1 MNPNT
6 AASPLRYAIVGA
18 GMSGILAAKQL
29 LERGERDVTVFEK
42 ADRVGGT
49 WRENRYPGLTCDVMA
64 HAYTYSFAPNP
75 DWSCVMAGGA
85 EIREYFEAVWR
96 RHGVDRVTR
105 FGAEV
110 TSLEWRDGRWA
121 LQASD
126 GTQGNYDVVIVASG
140 VLHHPSLPDIPGLA
154 TFAGQSFHT
163 ARWPEGLDLD
173 GKSVGIIGNGSTGV
187 QIVSALA
194 GRCRLTQFQRTPQW
208 IMKIDNRA
216 FSPEERAYFRANP
229 EVVEGI
235 RKDPEYLRLVKR
247 FNDAI
252 VNPDSA
258 EMAEIEAAALHYL
271 ETAVTDTVLREKL
284 RPDYRAACKRLIYS
298 CDYYEAVQ
306 RPGVTV
312 VREAIAGVEPGGVRT
327 RDGVLHE
334 LDVLVLATGFK
345 ADRFIRPTRV
355 VGEGGLSLDECWAVR
370 PSAYLAV
377 ALPGFPNFFLL
388 NGPTGPVGNFSLIDI
403 AEAQWGYIDQLLD
416 EIRAGRCSA
425 VAPTALAMANYD
437 RRRVEA
443 ARKTIFATGCRSWY
457 LDGEGVPSTW
467 PWGYSAFFEAM
478 AKPDLA
484 DFECPND

>member
-1 MNPNT
+1 MNSP
-6 AASPLRYAIVGA
+6 ASPRMLRYAIIGA
-18 GMSGILAAKQL
+18 GMSGILAAKRL
-29 LERGERDVTVFEK
+29 LERGEREVTVFEK

-75 DWSCVMAGGA
+75 DWSAVMAGGA

-96 RHGVDRVTR
+96 RHGIDRITR

-110 TSLEWRDGRWA
+110 TTLEWRDGCWA
-121 LQASD
+121 LEASD
-126 GTQGNYDVVIVASG
+126 GTRGEFEVVIVASG
-140 VLHHPSLPDIPGLA
+140 VLHHPSVPDLPGLD
-154 TFAGQSFHT
+154 TFAGPSFHT
-163 ARWPEGLDLD
+163 ARWPGELTLEGR
-173 GKSVGIIGNGSTGV
+173 SVGIIGNGSTGV

-216 FSPEERAYFRANP
+216 FSAEERAHFRAHP
-229 EVVEGI
+229 EVVEAI
-235 RKDPEYLRLVKR
+235 RQDPEYVRLVKR

-252 VNPDSA
+252 VNPDSP
-258 EMAEIEAAALHYL
+258 EMAEIEAAALQYL
-271 ETAVTDTVLREKL
+271 ETAVVDPVLRAKL

-306 RPGVTV
+306 RPGTSV
-312 VREAIAGVEPGGVRT
+312 VREAIRAIEPAGVRT
-327 RDGVLHE
+327 ADGVLHE
-334 LDVLVLATGFK
+334 LDILVLATGFH

-355 VGEGGLSLDECWAVR
+355 TGRGGVTLDERWAVR

-377 ALPGFPNFFLL
+377 TLPDFPNLFLL

-403 AEAQWGYIDQLLD
+403 AEAQWGYIDQLID
-416 EIRAGRCSA
+416 ELRAGQCRAIS
-425 VAPTALAMANYD
+425 PTAAAMTDYD

-443 ARKTIFATGCRSWY
+443 ARKTIFASGCRSWY

-467 PWGYSAFFEAM
+467 PWVYSAFFAAM
-478 AKPDLA
+478 AKPDPA
-484 DFECPND
+484 AYERA

>member
-1 MNPNT
+1 MNSP
-6 AASPLRYAIVGA
+6 ASPRMLRYAIIGA
-18 GMSGILAAKQL
+18 GMSGILAAKRL
-29 LERGERDVTVFEK
+29 LERGEREVTVFEK
-42 ADRVGGT
+42 ADCVGGT

-75 DWSCVMAGGA
+75 DWSAVMAGGA

-96 RHGVDRVTR
+96 RHGIDRITR

-110 TSLEWRDGRWA
+110 TALEWRDGCWA
-121 LQASD
+121 LEASD
-126 GTQGNYDVVIVASG
+126 GTRGEFEVVIVASG
-140 VLHHPSLPDIPGLA
+140 VLHHPSVPDLPGLD
-154 TFAGQSFHT
+154 TFAGPSFHT
-163 ARWPEGLDLD
+163 ARWPGELTLEGR
-173 GKSVGIIGNGSTGV
+173 SVGIIGNGSTGV

-216 FSPEERAYFRANP
+216 FSAEERAHFRAHP
-229 EVVEGI
+229 EVVEAI
-235 RKDPEYLRLVKR
+235 RQDPEYVRLVKR

-252 VNPDSA
+252 VNPDSP
-258 EMAEIEAAALHYL
+258 EMAEIEAAALQYL
-271 ETAVTDTVLREKL
+271 ETAVVDPVLRAKL

-306 RPGVTV
+306 RPGTSV
-312 VREAIAGVEPGGVRT
+312 VREAIRAIEPAGVRT
-327 RDGVLHE
+327 ADGVLHE
-334 LDVLVLATGFK
+334 LDILVLATGFH

-355 VGEGGLSLDECWAVR
+355 TGRGGVTLDERWAVR

-377 ALPGFPNFFLL
+377 TLPDFPNLFLL

-403 AEAQWGYIDQLLD
+403 AEAQWGYIDQLID
-416 EIRAGRCSA
+416 ELRAGQCRAIS
-425 VAPTALAMANYD
+425 PTAAAMTDYD

-443 ARKTIFATGCRSWY
+443 ARKTIFASGCRSWY

-467 PWGYSAFFEAM
+467 PWGYSAFFAAM
-478 AKPDLA
+478 AKPDPA
-484 DFECPND
+484 AYERA

>member
-1 MNPNT
+1 MTVPRENR
-6 AASPLRYAIVGA
+6 SLRYAIIGA
-18 GMSGILAAKQL
+18 GMSGILAAKRL
-29 LERGERDVTVFEK
+29 LERGEQQVTVFEK

-75 DWSCVMAGGA
+75 DWSSVMAGGA
-85 EIREYFEAVWR
+85 EIRHYFEAVWR
-96 RHGVDRVTR
+96 RHGIDHITR

-110 TSLEWRDGRWA
+110 TSLEWRDACWA

-126 GTQGNYDVVIVASG
+126 GTRADYDVVIVASG
-140 VLHHPSLPDIPGLA
+140 VLHHPSLPDIAGLD
-154 TFAGQSFHT
+154 TFDGPCFHT
-163 ARWPEGLDLD
+163 ARWPDGLDLA
-173 GKSVGIIGNGSTGV
+173 GLAVGIIGNGSTGV
-187 QIVSALA
+187 QLVSALA
-194 GRCRLTQFQRTPQW
+194 GTCRLTQFQRTPQW
-208 IMKIDNRA
+208 IMKIDNRP
-216 FSPEERAYFRANP
+216 FSPEERAYLREHP
-229 EVVEGI
+229 EAVEAI
-235 RKDPEYLRLVKR
+235 RKDPEYLRLVQR

-252 VNPDSA
+252 VNPDST

-271 ETAVTDTVLREKL
+271 ETAVADRTLREKL

-306 RPGVTV
+306 RPGTTV
-312 VREAIAGVEPGGVRT
+312 VREGIAAIEPRGIRT
-327 RDGVLHE
+327 RDGALHE
-334 LDVLVLATGFK
+334 LDVLVLATGFR

-355 VGEGGLSLDECWAVR
+355 AGRHGATLDDRWAVR

-377 ALPGFPNFFLL
+377 AVPDFPNLFLL

-416 EIRAGRCSA
+416 ELRLGTCRAI
-425 VAPTALAMANYD
+425 APTHAAMADYD
-437 RRRVEA
+437 QRRVAA

-467 PWGYSAFFEAM
+467 PWGYSAFFAAM
-478 AKPDLA
+478 ARPEPKA
-484 DFECPND
+484 FEYLDR